1 MPKPISTPLEKQ
13 FRLDKFDPDGDS
25 FVTIRQARQWQ
36 HEKREDLFAETSRV
50 WREGEHDLGA
60 VEMKQRVSFSE
71 VMRTEVCLTMVDSNL
86 VIQEVVRDASG
97 NVVSENT
104 KPAFQFAKGP
114 DGRQFLSMTTA
125 EFAYAWGMLE
135 PELCLEIH
143 RKVFEVNPMWKR
155 GEA

>member
-1 MPKPISTPLEKQ
+1 MPKAISTPLEQQ
-13 FRLDKFDPDGDS
+13 FKLEKWDPAGDS

-50 WREGEHDLGA
+50 WREGDLGE

-71 VMRTEVCLTMVDSNL
+71 VMRTEVGLTLVDSNL
-86 VIQEVVRDASG
+86 VIQDVVRDASG
-97 NVVSENT
+97 SIVSEST
-104 KPAFQFAKGP
+104 RPAFRFSRGA

-125 EFAYAWGMLE
+125 EFAEAWGLLE

-143 RKVFEVNPMWKR
+143 QKVFEVNPMWKR

>member
-25 FVTIRQARQWQ
+25 FATIRQARQWQ

-50 WREGEHDLGA
+50 WREGDLGE

-71 VMRTEVCLTMVDSNL
+71 VMRTEVYLTMVDSNL
-86 VIQEVVRDASG
+86 VIQEVVRDGSG
-97 NVVSENT
+97 NIAAEST
-104 KPAFQFAKGP
+104 KPAFQFSKGS
-114 DGRQFLSMTTA
+114 DGRQFMSMTTA

-135 PELCLEIH
+135 PELCREIH
-143 RKVFEVNPMWKR
+143 QKVFEVNPMWKR